1 MVRRVP
7 GPRAPKPKPT
17 VGDLTH
23 QLSNSGTEQQLL
35 SFVER
40 YERLTEEIGGLTE
53 DRKEVMGEAKATG
66 FDTKILRL
74 VVAIRKLGLDQFLE
88 NESLRD
94 TYLDAV
100 RRAEAYRKANPGA
113 AAPDNPEDAD

>member
-7 GPRAPKPKPT
+7 GPAKPKDKPT

-23 QLSNSGTEQQLL
+23 QLSNTGSADALL

-40 YERLTEEIGGLTE
+40 FERLTEEIEGLTE

-66 FDTKILRL
+66 YDTKIIRRII
-74 VVAIRKLGLDQFLE
+74 AIRKLGLDQYLE
-88 NESLRD
+88 NESLVD
-94 TYLDAV
+94 TYLKAV
-100 RRAEAYRKANPGA
+100 QEAQARREKSGP
-113 AAPDNPEDAD
+113 ADE

>member
-7 GPRAPKPKPT
+7 GHGRKPAEKPT

-40 YERLTEEIGGLTE
+40 YERLTEEVEGLTE
-53 DRKEVMGEAKATG
+53 DRKEE
-66 FDTKILRL
+66 
-74 VVAIRKLGLDQFLE
+74 QFLE

-94 TYLDAV
+94 TYLNAV
-100 RRAEAYRKANPGA
+100 KRAEAARKANPGA
-113 AAPDNPEDAD
+113 GDLPQEDDE

>member
-7 GPRAPKPKPT
+7 GADRKAAAGPT

-23 QLSNSGTEQQLL
+23 QLSNSGAADSLL

-40 YERLTEEIGGLTE
+40 YERLTEEVDALTE

-66 FDTKILRL
+66 YDTKILRR
-74 VVAIRKLGLDQFLE
+74 VIAIRKLGIDQYLE
-88 NESLRD
+88 NESLTD
-94 TYLDAV
+94 TYLRAV
-100 RRAEAYRKANPGA
+100 QEAQKRREQGTGGE
-113 AAPDNPEDAD
+113 PEED

>member
-7 GPRAPKPKPT
+7 GPSKPKEKPT

-23 QLSNSGTEQQLL
+23 QLSNSGAADSLL

-40 YERLTEEIGGLTE
+40 YERLTEEIEGLTE

-66 FDTKILRL
+66 YDTKIMRRII
-74 VVAIRKLGLDQFLE
+74 AIRKLGLDQYLE
-88 NESLRD
+88 TEGLVD
-94 TYLDAV
+94 TYLKAV
-100 RRAEAYRKANPGA
+100 QEAEARRFKQSVDDGEG
-113 AAPDNPEDAD
+113 PETE

>member
-7 GPRAPKPKPT
+7 GPAKPKEKPT

-23 QLSNSGTEQQLL
+23 QLSNTGSADALL

-40 YERLTEEIGGLTE
+40 YERLTEELEGLGQ

-66 FDTKILRL
+66 YDTKIMRRII
-74 VVAIRKLGLDQFLE
+74 AIRKLGLDQYLE
-88 NESLRD
+88 NESMVD
-94 TYLDAV
+94 TYLEAV
-100 RRAEAYRKANPGA
+100 KEAEARRFKQS
-113 AAPDNPEDAD
+113 EDDAT